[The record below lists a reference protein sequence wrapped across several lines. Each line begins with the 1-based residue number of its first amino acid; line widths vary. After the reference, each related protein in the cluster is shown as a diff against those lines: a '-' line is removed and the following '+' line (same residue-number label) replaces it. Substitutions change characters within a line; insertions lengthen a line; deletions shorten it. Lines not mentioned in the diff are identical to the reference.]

1 MELFNQTLI
10 VPEKL
15 GKRIKELRN
24 QLQLSQADVCGD
36 FISLR
41 TLQKIEKGETTP
53 TFEVLLHIAN
63 QLQIEM
69 FELIISSRI
78 PYYLEYEF
86 PKLIDIVLG
95 DFENIGNRL
104 TEEDLKTLEKDLKEF
119 SAVKLPYNES
129 VRIETISALLF
140 SFMHKNREIASKV
153 LSDHMRRMT
162 LTLKPDGE
170 PTDTELFQ
178 IAIYLR
184 VVDNKELLEQFI
196 DNLYNYPRY
205 FYHPTIAYNIGLLLY
220 REERW
225 QDMENLAKITL
236 RSARQDSI
244 DYLYPYLYCQAGIA
258 LWKQGNKIG
267 AQVFEQGL
275 DLLNLLRQED
285 GFNIMALQARKDNI
299 PITKEY
305 EEMLF

>member
-1 MELFNQTLI
+1 MENINQTLI

-24 QLQLSQADVCGD
+24 ELNLSQADVCGN

-63 QLQIEM
+63 QLHVEM

-86 PKLIDIVLG
+86 PKLIDFVLG
-95 DFENIGNRL
+95 DFENIDNKL
-104 TEEDLKTLEKDLKEF
+104 SKEDLAILERDLKEF
-119 SAVKLPYNES
+119 SAVKLPYNDS

-140 SFMHKNREIASKV
+140 SFIHKNRGIASEV
-153 LSDHMRRMT
+153 LGDYMQKMA
-162 LTLKPDGE
+162 LKPDVE
-170 PTDTELFQ
+170 PTETELFQ
-178 IAIYLR
+178 ITIYLR
-184 VVDNKELLEQFI
+184 IEKDSAILEKFLA
-196 DNLYNYPRY
+196 DLYQYPRY

-225 QDMENLAKITL
+225 EDMENLARIVI
-236 RSARQDSI
+236 RSARQDVI
-244 DYLYPYLYCQAGIA
+244 DSLYPYIYCQGGIA
-258 LWKQGNKIG
+258 LHKQDKPD
-267 AQVFEQGL
+267 ATRVFNQGL
-275 DLLNLLRQED
+275 ELLNLLRQED
-285 GFNIMALQARKDNI
+285 GFNIMSLQARKDNI
-299 PITKEY
+299 PVTIFY
-305 EEMLF
+305 EDTVF